1 MIRGVFTFQILCYN
15 RTAKGRRKIINYSIM
30 QYLTL
35 TNIVIVIVIVI
46 VLWLVLTFNSLVR
59 KRYQVRE
66 AWSDINVQLK
76 RRHDLIP
83 NLVETVK
90 GYMTHEKTVFE
101 KVTEARAKAL
111 NASSKIEK
119 AGAEDALSNT
129 LKTLFAVA
137 ENYPELKANANF
149 LDLQRELADTENK
162 IQAARRFYNTNVMDY
177 NTKIESFPTNLIAG
191 MFGFAKEEF
200 FGLESESEKEPVKV
214 EF

>member
-1 MIRGVFTFQILCYN
+1 MP
-15 RTAKGRRKIINYSIM
+15 
-30 QYLTL
+30 YLTL
-35 TNIVIVIVIVI
+35 TNIVIIIAVVI
-46 VLWLVLTFNSLVR
+46 VLWLILTFNGLV
-59 KRYQVRE
+59 KRHYRVRE

-76 RRHDLIP
+76 RRYDLIP

-162 IQAARRFYNTNVMDY
+162 IQAARRFYNVNVMDY

-191 MFGFAKEEF
+191 IFGFKKEEF
-200 FGLESESEKEPVKV
+200 FGLESEVEKEPVKV
-214 EF
+214 KF